1 MKKSFV
7 LPLVA
12 AIVAAGGAFATAET
26 GMRVDAFGRNASNQC
41 VTGELLEPEQCSANE
56 TEEQCEVEIDGLP
69 KPAYSDAD
77 CMNEIFRQPEN

>member
-26 GMRVDAFGRNASNQC
+26 GMRVDAYGQVGSQC
-41 VTGELLEPEQCSANE
+41 QQGTLLEPENCSTNPA
-56 TEEQCEVEIDGLP
+56 EEQCEVEINGLP
-69 KPAYSDAD
+69 ARAYADED
-77 CMNEIFRQPEN
+77 CMNEIFRQE